1 MPTAGQLRQLAQ
13 AAAQNAT
20 DLAADARLL
29 LGAGRFPRAYALAT
43 LALEELGKMELCHE
57 VLAGRLD
64 DKGFRQEWL
73 NHPSKPGRS
82 RVLAILSAPAV
93 DRVFATV
100 EDDSAMKFRGLYVD
114 VNPAGPS
121 GALVAPSDVAPMPA
135 RKMVE
140 TAEEAAALALRSRS
154 YGPRPAEGQAQ
165 RSGRVAS
172 RVTGGTGRSPA
183 VGRGRSATRR
193 PQTVTSGRD
202 QTGIRA
208 G

>member
-1 MPTAGQLRQLAQ
+1 
-13 AAAQNAT
+13 
-20 DLAADARLL
+20 
-29 LGAGRFPRAYALAT
+29 
-43 LALEELGKMELCHE
+43 MELCHE

-64 DKGFRQEWL
+64 DKGFRHEWL
-73 NHPSKPGRS
+73 NHRSKPGRS
-82 RVLAILSAPAV
+82 RVLAIFSAPAV

-100 EDDSAMKFRGLYVD
+100 EDDSAMTFGGVYVD
-114 VNPAGPS
+114 LNPADPS
-121 GALVAPSDVAPMPA
+121 GGPVAPSDMAPMPA

-140 TAEEAAALALRSRS
+140 TAEGPAALALRSRS

-165 RSGRVAS
+165 RSGRMAS
-172 RVTGGTGRSPA
+172 RVTGELVEVLPWGAS
-183 VGRGRSATRR
+183 RSATRR

>member
-1 MPTAGQLRQLAQ
+1 MPTASQLRQLAQ

-20 DLAADARLL
+20 DLAAAARLL
-29 LGAGRFPRAYALAT
+29 LDAGRFSRAYALAT
-43 LALEELGKMELCHE
+43 LTLEELGKMELCHE
-57 VLAGRLD
+57 VLVGSWMTR
-64 DKGFRQEWL
+64 GFRHGWL
-73 NHPSKPGRS
+73 NHPSKLGGS
-82 RVLAILSAPAV
+82 RVLAIFSAPAV

-100 EDDSAMKFRGLYVD
+100 EDDSAMTFGGLYVD
-114 VNPAGPS
+114 VNPAD
-121 GALVAPSDVAPMPA
+121 PSDAPVTPSDMAPIPA

-172 RVTGGTGRSPA
+172 RVTGELVEVLPWSA
-183 VGRGRSATRR
+183 GRSATRR
-193 PQTVTSGRD
+193 LQTVTSGRD